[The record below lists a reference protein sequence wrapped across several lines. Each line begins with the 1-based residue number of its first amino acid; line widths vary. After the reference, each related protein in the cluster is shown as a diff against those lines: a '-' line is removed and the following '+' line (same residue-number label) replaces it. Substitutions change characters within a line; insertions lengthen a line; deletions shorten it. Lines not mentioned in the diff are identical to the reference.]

1 MAFARAATISVMLA
15 IASVLWVSAATAQD
29 QGTPEEAQA
38 MAEAAAALVE
48 AEGADA
54 AFDAFT
60 NGSDFQ
66 DRDLYVFVIDGN
78 GDVAAH
84 GGNANLVGR
93 NMLDLRDP
101 TGNLFIQAMIAIDDS
116 GWVDY
121 HWQNPATGNVEPKT
135 SYVVHVGDYWLG
147 VGAYTN

>member
-48 AEGADA
+48 AEGTDA

-101 TGNLFIQAMIAIDDS
+101 TGTLFIQAMIAVEDT

>member
-1 MAFARAATISVMLA
+1 MAFARAATVSVMFL
-15 IASVLWVSAATAQD
+15 IASVLWAGTATAQD

-38 MAEAAAALVE
+38 MAEAAAALYE
-48 AEGADA
+48 AEGADS
-54 AFDAFT
+54 AFDAFNT
-60 NGSDFQ
+60 GEDFR

-78 GDVAAH
+78 GDVFAH

-93 NMLDLRDP
+93 NMLNLRDP
-101 TGNLFIQAMIAIDDS
+101 TGSLFIQAMIAIEDA

-135 SYVVHVGDYWLG
+135 SYVVHVGDHWLG